1 METENIKI
9 LRPFGPT
16 IAKVKIPDNLV
27 KELNDYTDNITSNEQ
42 KKKDLNWGKNL
53 VGNVKQEFI
62 IEPDILKS
70 SGIANFL
77 GKAVQKWIQEIEK
90 KNITEFKIISSWIVR
105 QFENEYNPIQ
115 YHDGHISGVGYLKIP
130 ESYGKPFQKTKNS
143 NINGHLSLVHGSR
156 MFNSSSIV
164 NIEPKLGDFYLF
176 PNYFITR
183 IMPIIIFTHIHFIN
197 VTSFY
202 LHCRSKNFIL
212 RSPFIF
218 ANYYRR
224 YS

>member
-1 METENIKI
+1 MSNDEINF
-9 LRPFGPT
+9 LRPFGPS
-16 IAKVKIPDNLV
+16 IAKVKIPEDIISNLN
-27 KELNDYTDNITSNEQ
+27 KYIDEIILDEKKSLELDH
-42 KKKDLNWGKNL
+42 GKNL
-53 VGNVKQEFI
+53 AGNVKQEFI
-62 IEPDILKS
+62 IEPEILKS

-105 QFENEYNPIQ
+105 QFENEYNPIH

-176 PNYFITR
+176 PNYLMHCVYPFYGKDERRSISFNAN
-183 IMPIIIFTHIHFIN
+183 IDEKIYN
-197 VTSFY
+197 VY
-202 LHCRSKNFIL
+202 
-212 RSPFIF
+212 
-218 ANYYRR
+218 
-224 YS
+224 

>member
-1 METENIKI
+1 MSNDEINF
-9 LRPFGPT
+9 LRPFGPS
-16 IAKVKIPDNLV
+16 IAKVKIPEDIISNLNQYIDEIILDE
-27 KELNDYTDNITSNEQ
+27 KKSLELDH
-42 KKKDLNWGKNL
+42 GKNL
-53 VGNVKQEFI
+53 AGNVKQEFI

-105 QFENEYNPIQ
+105 QFENEYNPIH

-176 PNYFITR
+176 PNYLMHCVYPFYGKDERRSISFNAN
-183 IMPIIIFTHIHFIN
+183 IDEKIYN
-197 VTSFY
+197 VY
-202 LHCRSKNFIL
+202 
-212 RSPFIF
+212 
-218 ANYYRR
+218 
-224 YS
+224 